1 MERKDKI
8 LILDSNSQKVNALI
22 EILNVHYL
30 TFSAFNKTE
39 ALRYIE
45 DTEID
50 LIITSSNLDI
60 LDEKIIHSELL
71 QNVHIP
77 ILLIVD
83 EHKKNIISGN
93 LLIEYLFTPFTKK
106 ELLNRVEI
114 ILKKFHE
121 MKNLTVFYL
130 AQTIEEIGDINTKAL
145 YNEIEKINLALKESE
160 IKYKTL
166 FTEAPEGVLIMDEL
180 TGRIIDINRAA
191 LELFGKDK
199 EEMFNYSYNDLFKN
213 AENPDKIAETV
224 LQNKSKTM
232 SYNAYAIHKTG
243 KEIPVSISTRI
254 IIIDGTICQQVIVS
268 DISEQV
274 AVENKLR
281 EAKNKAEELNKL
293 KTNLLQNVSHELR
306 TPLIV
311 IMGYTQI
318 LLDEIKDDSLLEM
331 IQTINNSGNRL
342 TDTIQLL
349 IDYSVIEK
357 REVTLYEKEIR
368 PNIIVDELLSYFLP
382 IVESKDLEIDV
393 NYISKNY
400 ISIDHKMIKQALKNI
415 INNSIKFTLQGK
427 IIITIDN
434 AIEDEKDYVKIS
446 VEDTGIG
453 ISQEKM
459 EFIFEEF
466 RQGSEGASRSYEGTG
481 LGLTVTKKMVEMNR
495 GKIKIFS
502 EQNKGTRVDLLFPAY
517 NSDFEIKQLE
527 KIFSERRRIAKETV
541 LYYENNYH
549 AGNIVNRMLDG
560 IANIDIVFI
569 KENIYEIIKNDKYE
583 KVIINLSLIDVAESI
598 GLVRTLREQKSNY
611 SFKIICII
619 NSQETY
625 HRELLIHN
633 GASYVL
639 SKPINKQ
646 ELLNCFI

>member
-8 LILDSNSQKVNALI
+8 LILDSNSQKINALVDT
-22 EILNVHYL
+22 LKGHYL
-30 TFSAFNKTE
+30 TISTFTKEE
-39 ALRYIE
+39 AIKYIE
-45 DTEID
+45 EIEID
-50 LIITSSNLDI
+50 LIITSSTIEI
-60 LDEKIIHSELL
+60 LNEKIIHSELL

-83 EHKKNIISGN
+83 ENQKNMITGN

-114 ILKKFHE
+114 IIKKFHE

-180 TGRIIDINRAA
+180 TGRLIDINKAA
-191 LELFGKDK
+191 LDLFGKDK
-199 EEMFNYSYNDLFKN
+199 NEVFGYTHSDLFKN
-213 AENPDKIAETV
+213 VDNPDKITESV
-224 LQNKSKTM
+224 LKNKNKTM
-232 SYNAYAIHKTG
+232 SYNAFAIHKSG

-254 IIIDGTICQQVIVS
+254 IIIDGSICQQVIVS

-318 LLDEIKDDSLLEM
+318 LLDEIKDEFLLEM

-368 PNIIVDELLSYFLP
+368 PNVIVDELLSYFLP
-382 IVESKDLEIDV
+382 IAENKDLELDV
-393 NYISKNY
+393 NYLCKNY

-415 INNSIKFTLQGK
+415 INNSIKFTLKGK
-427 IIITIDN
+427 ISIIIDN
-434 AIEDEKDYVKIS
+434 TVEDEKDYVRIS

-459 EFIFEEF
+459 DYIFEEF

-502 EQNKGTRVDLLFPAY
+502 ELNKGTRVELLFPSY
-517 NSDFEIKQLE
+517 NSDLEIKQLE
-527 KIFSERRRIAKETV
+527 KIFNDRRKIEKETV

-560 IANIDIVFI
+560 IVNIELVSV
-569 KENIYEIIKNDKYE
+569 KENLFEILKMSLHE

-598 GLVRTLREQKSNY
+598 GLVRSIREKKSNY

-633 GASYVL
+633 GASFVL

-646 ELLNCFI
+646 ELINCFM